1 MEQNTGAAQL
11 STVARM
17 RLNAQLMGLVRE
29 KSSIT
34 LVGPMAALKVAKVA
48 SQIIAVLSQL
58 GVDLGAKDRE
68 KAAFEVEGGP
78 EPVEVPRMPSSHFY
92 DFDPDRTNGQRKK
105 DNAAAMALLTKIDSG
120 EVDGQALTDEQR
132 TVLAKYSGTGGA
144 LVGADGKKGS
154 AYEYYTPKPIAQG
167 MWDLMR
173 ELGFNGGKVLD
184 PSSGTGIFGG
194 VAPLDAVV
202 DSVEL
207 NETSGRI
214 NALVNGGPG
223 YSVEISSF
231 EKIAARTPDETYDA
245 VITNV
250 PFGSVA
256 DRGGNELGDSK
267 YQKEPLQNYFILR
280 SIEKLKPGGLAAFI
294 TPPRC
299 VSGLGGKE
307 EDLRIKASYM
317 AEFMGAYR
325 LPNVVFGTAQAD
337 TITDVIVF
345 RKFGRDA
352 AQKIEELRESA
363 PAKLVEAKVLWPEFV
378 GGKYFTGE
386 GKRFILGEFVP
397 KNPNDFRPVDR
408 VVSDQSV
415 PNIAKLLRKFPGSRI
430 DWALIEAAETA
441 PIVYAE
447 GDTVTQK
454 GQTLQMVDGVWAPVK
469 SNEASAV
476 MAEMGGRMT
485 TPMVAFTQGVKWAQ
499 AVEYVQYMKDTSQS
513 MDVPDWVRGVVAE
526 LSRLG
531 SLADRSTYWN
541 AGLVGMSVDQVL
553 SEGGGVGTNY
563 LTEYPGLSEAMK
575 RVAADARGCPGSV
588 GGAIKSGMRA
598 LGVHYTRKGGYS
610 GVWSGNV
617 VADMK
622 DGRSADQRFEG
633 VKYAGQ
639 GVWVPRDVAAS
650 LFEGETFDPIAD
662 PGWCLSDDGKSVA
675 RADDYFIGNYGDMIA
690 RLDAAAKLAED
701 PVIKGKFLAQRAE
714 AERRVDR
721 VDVGKVSFNLFSP
734 YATIDE
740 KAEFLRRFASP
751 GFAVAYD
758 EETGKPYI
766 EFTERDSASDTTA
779 TARRKKLHRRM
790 AQYLKNGTVTL
801 GGADVGDER
810 EAMAALRDMIGTA
823 NEQFNG
829 WCKANASIIDRLSE
843 SANDPSRLYFRQVD
857 DESQLS
863 IPGMSGNVTPHGYQ
877 NSFIRR
883 MGRNFSGI
891 NGFGVGLG
899 KAQPLD
905 AKIMTPDG
913 WVRMGDIKV
922 GDFVIAGDGTPTA
935 VTGVYPQGEKEIFE
949 VEFSDGAKTRCC
961 DEHLWFT
968 ETENDRKKTI
978 YHASNG
984 RSVAFGAVKSLSE
997 IRDSLIYGK
1006 KQKNHKIPM
1015 VEPVQL
1021 TEKKLDIHPYLMGV
1035 LLGDGSLSSGSV
1047 TFTKDDPEVAN
1058 RICSLLR
1065 DDFGSDI
1072 ELSPITCQAHNRS
1085 QSWILKRTSS
1095 SGCNPLLDTLRTMGL
1110 MGVLSHQKFVP
1121 DDYMRGSIQQRVD
1134 LLHGLMDTD
1143 GYVSKDGI
1151 TVQFCST
1158 SRMLAGAVVELVQS
1172 LGGIAWISSKTPT
1185 FTHKGAKK
1193 AGRIAFTVSVR
1204 MPHSINPFSLA
1215 RKSDRVVPKSKYL
1228 PVRYFTAVRPCGS
1241 APAQCIS
1248 IDHPSRLYV
1257 TDDYIV
1263 THNTLTALASVA
1275 HVQSIGAKKK
1285 TAFIV
1290 PNSVLS
1296 NWRKEAANVYSSME
1310 DCLFVGLTVNEKTG
1324 KAKVASSDY
1333 DRDLNAIREN
1343 RHRKI
1348 FMTMEAFQRLRLKDE
1363 TIDAYERFMRSVD
1376 ASFAESEDKKADEVA
1391 KGKSKRLVAI
1401 LKDGKSGA
1409 APFLEDLGIDS
1420 IVVDEAHAYK
1430 NSASTVAFKSA
1441 KFLALAPSATR
1452 GIDAQAKAWYIR
1464 GRSPLKDGVL
1474 LLTAT
1479 PITNSPLEVY
1489 SMLSLAVGRDRVND
1503 MAMGI
1508 KGADAF
1514 MDVMTRVESEED
1526 ETMDGIV
1533 RDTRIF
1539 KGLENVGIL
1548 RKALGDVAAIKDADS
1563 VGQQVKV
1570 PDADEV
1576 STPVSMPDP
1585 PILETLMQ
1593 YKGAFRYAIDSL
1605 SERGDNRGDQVA
1617 FDAVAAKFGEPMNL
1631 IGHPFNLIQ
1640 KMTMLIMD
1648 PELDQRATF
1657 YQVSKSQESIAEKVI
1672 AAFNGKKFTEERARP
1687 GPHTGEGSVV
1697 GTITRKDGDEKITLL
1712 KIQVAAK
1719 LVTGKIIIDTIT
1731 PDTQTAFEAMAE
1743 KEGLELD
1750 VSVPPKLAALLENV
1764 TKEESNPRG
1773 VDGEGNPTPRVKQL
1787 IFCDILP
1794 LHNKIKR
1801 LLTRRAGI
1809 PSSAIAIITG
1819 QQNNT
1824 PDEIMAVQDGFNAD
1838 GEDNKYRVVI
1848 ANEKAEVGINLQRG
1862 TQAIH
1867 HLTIGWT
1874 PDSLTQRNGRG
1885 VRQGNKTER
1894 VTVYTY
1900 DADGTFDSHKRA
1912 MVSKKSGWIDQVMD
1926 VNGGDAINVE
1936 GGMSREQIE
1945 ALIDTVGD
1953 ADAMTRLQERLA
1965 AKEREVRAVG
1975 VRAKQTVNI
1984 RTIEASRKFLA
1995 DNAESKA
2002 WAGKRFAEYF
2012 RLSQRLQEVNRRLE
2026 NPKISAT
2033 ALVKAQSLQA
2043 DLNARADGMR
2053 RALNEAL
2060 TIIERGTV
2068 VDVDRLMAAT
2078 AGSYLKRGDDLGV
2091 KMEEAVTMGRYG
2103 ITVTVNDGCSLVDEW
2118 RSEVDMATSM
2128 VNEAKASFAKY
2139 ARQDGGL
2146 PVDVI
2151 EQFAQGRGVMLDGK
2165 PIVDGAFIRVDGG
2178 FGVVTDGGMWVTAWR
2193 DGRHFQSRP
2202 ANYRN
2207 KFDVILPGSPDYDA
2221 MLTEAAKLEDDMARD
2236 GVALPANDAKML
2248 YSSLVPAVSQRRTI
2262 ASLVLCDA
2270 GATGLAA
2277 PQFPVVLDPELAK
2290 VGPVLAAIVEAQG
2303 AVVKRYEANKWGD
2316 GKFTTEA
2323 TTELVTFGPERYNH
2337 DFRLKPLLAF
2347 ARANGM
2353 RLKVAE
2359 MKVASSASTYHGLR
2373 LVVASVPAE
2382 RIESVLTG
2390 TDENALNAAA
2400 DKWVAALMPDV
2411 DFEGESA
2418 LRFLSGTERD
2428 ALQAAIKRTMTPPQ
2442 VPVSEV
2448 VGPAPTAA
2456 DDGDKKTGIGEN
2468 DWVGVSGNTKAW
2480 KEQIKAVA
2488 SSVGDGFVWDGDA
2501 TQWNV
2506 QHKSWLAIGNRFPS
2520 AVAPGQLRMVEFSGK
2535 YPRGFS
2541 PKK

>member
-17 RLNAQLMGLVRE
+17 RLNSQLMGLVRE

-58 GVDLGAKDRE
+58 GVDLGAEDRE
-68 KAAFEVEGGP
+68 KAAFDVEGGP

-105 DNAAAMALLTKIDSG
+105 DNAAAMALLAKIDSG

-184 PSSGTGIFGG
+184 PAGGTGIFGG

-231 EKIAARTPDETYDA
+231 EKIAARTPDEIYDA

-307 EDLRIKASYM
+307 EDLRIKVSYM

-553 SEGGGVGTNY
+553 SDGGGVGTNY
-563 LTEYPGLSEAMK
+563 LTEYPDLSEAMK
-575 RVAADARGCPGSV
+575 RVAADARSCPGSV
-588 GGAIKSGMRA
+588 GGAIKSGMKA
-598 LGVHYTRKGGYS
+598 LGVHYSRKGGYS

-639 GVWVPRDVAAS
+639 GVWVPLDVAAS

-899 KAQPLD
+899 K
-905 AKIMTPDG
+905 
-913 WVRMGDIKV
+913 
-922 GDFVIAGDGTPTA
+922 
-935 VTGVYPQGEKEIFE
+935 
-949 VEFSDGAKTRCC
+949 
-961 DEHLWFT
+961 
-968 ETENDRKKTI
+968 
-978 YHASNG
+978 
-984 RSVAFGAVKSLSE
+984 
-997 IRDSLIYGK
+997 
-1006 KQKNHKIPM
+1006 
-1015 VEPVQL
+1015 
-1021 TEKKLDIHPYLMGV
+1021 
-1035 LLGDGSLSSGSV
+1035 
-1047 TFTKDDPEVAN
+1047 
-1058 RICSLLR
+1058 
-1065 DDFGSDI
+1065 
-1072 ELSPITCQAHNRS
+1072 
-1085 QSWILKRTSS
+1085 
-1095 SGCNPLLDTLRTMGL
+1095 
-1110 MGVLSHQKFVP
+1110 
-1121 DDYMRGSIQQRVD
+1121 
-1134 LLHGLMDTD
+1134 
-1143 GYVSKDGI
+1143 
-1151 TVQFCST
+1151 
-1158 SRMLAGAVVELVQS
+1158 
-1172 LGGIAWISSKTPT
+1172 
-1185 FTHKGAKK
+1185 
-1193 AGRIAFTVSVR
+1193 
-1204 MPHSINPFSLA
+1204 
-1215 RKSDRVVPKSKYL
+1215 
-1228 PVRYFTAVRPCGS
+1228 
-1241 APAQCIS
+1241 
-1248 IDHPSRLYV
+1248 
-1257 TDDYIV
+1257 
-1263 THNTLTALASVA
+1263 TLTALASVA

-1285 TAFIV
+1285 TAFVV

-1324 KAKVASSDY
+1324 KAKVESSDY

-1420 IVVDEAHAYK
+1420 IVIDEAHHMK

-1441 KFLALAPSATR
+1441 KYLALTPSATR

-1479 PITNSPLEVY
+1479 LVSNSPLEIY

-1576 STPVSMPDP
+1576 STPVAMPDP

-1617 FDAVAAKFGEPMNL
+1617 FDAVAAKFGEPMSL

-1657 YQVSKSQESIAEKVI
+1657 YQVSKSQEPIAEKVI

-1687 GPHTGEGSVV
+1687 GPHTGDGSVV

-1719 LVTGKIIIDTIT
+1719 LVAGKIIIDTIT

-1894 VTVYTY
+1894 VTIYTY

-2078 AGSYLKRGDDLGV
+2078 AGSYLKRGDDLGA

-2118 RSEVDMATSM
+2118 KSEIDMATAM

-2178 FGVVTDGGMWVTAWR
+2178 FGVVTDGGMLVTAWR
-2193 DGRHFQSRP
+2193 DGRHFQTRP

-2207 KFDVILPGSPDYDA
+2207 KFEVILPGSPDYDA
-2221 MLTEAAKLEDDMARD
+2221 MLTEAAKLEDDMARN
-2236 GVALPANDAKML
+2236 GVALPANDAKLL

-2270 GATGLAA
+2270 GTTGLPA
-2277 PQFPVVLDPELAK
+2277 PHFPVVLDPELAK

-2303 AVVKRYEANKWGD
+2303 SVVKRYEANKWGD

-2390 TDENALNAAA
+2390 TDEDALNAAA

-2456 DDGDKKTGIGEN
+2456 DDGDKMTGIGEN
-2468 DWVGVSGNTKAW
+2468 DWVGISGNTKAW